1 MTASLAVVKDR
12 QLTTRDYK
20 SDLAPIWCP
29 GCGDF
34 GVLSALFKALSVL
47 NLDPERTVIVSGIG
61 CSSRLPGFVATYGF
75 HGVHGR
81 VLPTATGIKCARP
94 DLNVLAVGGDG
105 DGYSIGGGHLTH
117 AARRNPDITYL
128 VMNNNTY
135 GLTKGQVS
143 PTSMVPLASVG
154 AKIDPKRW
162 KTTPYGNTE
171 NSINP
176 VALAV
181 AMDCSFVARGFS
193 YKPNQLADILVEAI
207 RHRGF
212 ALVDVFS
219 PCPTFN
225 QDQTDEF
232 YRKKTYDVPADHD
245 PTDRMAAFAL
255 ASQEDSYPIGI
266 LYRNPDKPNIVD
278 EQEFLRRRWK
288 HPEGEDDHLSL
299 LDELFQRF
307 S

>member
-1 MTASLAVVKDR
+1 MSALAIAKDR
-12 QLTTRDYK
+12 QLAPRDYK

-34 GVLSALFKALSVL
+34 GVLSALFKALSVC
-47 NLDPERTVIVSGIG
+47 NLDPDRTVIVSGIG

-75 HGVHGR
+75 HSVHGR
-81 VLPTATGIKCARP
+81 VLPIATGIKCARP
-94 DLNVLAVGGDG
+94 DLNVIGVGGDG
-105 DGYSIGGGHLTH
+105 DGYSIGGGHLPH

-154 AKIDPKRW
+154 ARIDPKRW

-171 NSINP
+171 NPINP
-176 VALAV
+176 VALAI

-193 YKPNQLADILVEAI
+193 YRPNQLADILVEAI
-207 RHRGF
+207 KHRGF

-225 QDQTDEF
+225 QDQTEEF
-232 YRKKTYDVPADHD
+232 YRHRTFDVPAEHD
-245 PTDRMAAFAL
+245 PTDRAAAFAL
-255 ASQEDSYPIGI
+255 ASQEENYPLGV
-266 LYRNPDKPNIVD
+266 LYRNPNKPNIVD
-278 EQEFLRRRWK
+278 EQEFLRRRWT
-288 HPEGEDDHLSL
+288 HPEGQDDHNSL
-299 LDELFQRF
+299 LEELFQRF

>member
-1 MTASLAVVKDR
+1 MSNLAVSADKA
-12 QLTTRDYK
+12 LTPRDYK

-34 GVLSALFKALSVL
+34 GVLSAMFKAMSVC
-47 NLDPERTVIVSGIG
+47 NLDPVKTVIISGIG

-81 VLPTATGIKCARP
+81 GLPIATGIKCARP
-94 DLNVLAVGGDG
+94 DLNVIVVGGDG
-105 DGYSIGGGHLTH
+105 DGYSIGGGHLPH
-117 AARRNPDITYL
+117 IARRNPDITYL

-143 PTSMVPLASVG
+143 PTSMVPLASME
-154 AKIDPKRW
+154 ARIDPKRW
-162 KTTPYGNTE
+162 KTTPYGSTE
-171 NSINP
+171 DPINP

-193 YKPNQLADILVEAI
+193 YKPNQLADLLVEAM

-212 ALVDVFS
+212 SLVDVFS

-232 YRKKTYDVPADHD
+232 YKRTTYDIPMDHD
-245 PTDRMAAFAL
+245 PTDRLKAFEL
-255 ASQEDSYPIGI
+255 ASNMESYPLGI
-266 LYRNPDKPNIVD
+266 LYQRPDKASILD
-278 EQEFLRRRWK
+278 EQEALRTRFQG
-288 HPEGEDDHLSL
+288 HGSLS
-299 LDELFQRF
+299 ELISRF